1 MTIACYWRLKLC
13 CVRRCGARTVFK
25 SLQHR
30 VQPELEHTACVAN
43 TTCLCMMMMMMIMMQ
58 EEMSLCMMMRS
69 SRTEPPD
76 LTSCVAKTTE
86 DMIGE
91 FNLGLKL

>member
-1 MTIACYWRLKLC
+1 MC
-13 CVRRCGARTVFK
+13 CVRRRGARTVFK
-25 SLQHR
+25 SLQHS
-30 VQPELEHTACVAN
+30 LNTTCVAN
-43 TTCLCMMMMMMIMMQ
+43 TTCPPQ

-91 FNLGLKL
+91 CSSSDDRSVMIRA

>member
-1 MTIACYWRLKLC
+1 MQGLC
-13 CVRRCGARTVFK
+13 LNPCNTEC
-25 SLQHR
+25 SLN
-30 VQPELEHTACVAN
+30 TACVAN
-43 TTCLCMMMMMMIMMQ
+43 TTCPPQ

-91 FNLGLKL
+91 CSSSDDK

>member
-1 MTIACYWRLKLC
+1 MQGLC
-13 CVRRCGARTVFK
+13 LNPCNTKC
-25 SLQHR
+25 SLN
-30 VQPELEHTACVAN
+30 TACVAN
-43 TTCLCMMMMMMIMMQ
+43 TTCPPQ

-91 FNLGLKL
+91 CSSSDDRSVTIRA

>member
-1 MTIACYWRLKLC
+1 MQGLC
-13 CVRRCGARTVFK
+13 LNPCNTEC
-25 SLQHR
+25 SLN
-30 VQPELEHTACVAN
+30 TACVAN
-43 TTCLCMMMMMMIMMQ
+43 TTCPPQ

-91 FNLGLKL
+91 CSSSDDRSVTSLNEGPHEGS

>member
-1 MTIACYWRLKLC
+1 
-13 CVRRCGARTVFK
+13 
-25 SLQHR
+25 
-30 VQPELEHTACVAN
+30 
-43 TTCLCMMMMMMIMMQ
+43 
-58 EEMSLCMMMRS
+58 MSLCMMMRS

-91 FNLGLKL
+91 CSSSDDRMVTIRA

>member
-1 MTIACYWRLKLC
+1 MQGLC
-13 CVRRCGARTVFK
+13 LNPCNTKC
-25 SLQHR
+25 SLN
-30 VQPELEHTACVAN
+30 LNTYTACVAN
-43 TTCLCMMMMMMIMMQ
+43 TTCPPQ

-91 FNLGLKL
+91 CSSSDDRSVTIRA

>member
-1 MTIACYWRLKLC
+1 
-13 CVRRCGARTVFK
+13 
-25 SLQHR
+25 
-30 VQPELEHTACVAN
+30 
-43 TTCLCMMMMMMIMMQ
+43 MMMMMMIMMQ

-86 DMIGE
+86 DMICE
-91 FNLGLKL
+91 CSSSDDRSVMIRA

>member
-1 MTIACYWRLKLC
+1 
-13 CVRRCGARTVFK
+13 
-25 SLQHR
+25 
-30 VQPELEHTACVAN
+30 
-43 TTCLCMMMMMMIMMQ
+43 
-58 EEMSLCMMMRS
+58 MSLCMMMRS

-91 FNLGLKL
+91 CSSFDDRMVTIRA

>member
-1 MTIACYWRLKLC
+1 MQGLC
-13 CVRRCGARTVFK
+13 LNPCNTEC
-25 SLQHR
+25 SLN
-30 VQPELEHTACVAN
+30 TACVAN
-43 TTCLCMMMMMMIMMQ
+43 TTCPPQEEMSLCMMMMMMMMIMMIMLQ

-91 FNLGLKL
+91 CRSSDDRSVTIRA

>member
-1 MTIACYWRLKLC
+1 MQGLC
-13 CVRRCGARTVFK
+13 LNPCNTEC
-25 SLQHR
+25 SLN
-30 VQPELEHTACVAN
+30 TACVAN
-43 TTCLCMMMMMMIMMQ
+43 TTCPPQ

-91 FNLGLKL
+91 CSSSDDRLVTIRA

>member
-1 MTIACYWRLKLC
+1 MQGLC
-13 CVRRCGARTVFK
+13 LNPCNTEC
-25 SLQHR
+25 SLN
-30 VQPELEHTACVAN
+30 LNTACVAN
-43 TTCLCMMMMMMIMMQ
+43 TTCPPQ

-91 FNLGLKL
+91 CSSLDDRMVTIRA

>member
-1 MTIACYWRLKLC
+1 MQGLC
-13 CVRRCGARTVFK
+13 LNPCNTEC
-25 SLQHR
+25 SLN
-30 VQPELEHTACVAN
+30 TASVAN
-43 TTCLCMMMMMMIMMQ
+43 TTCSPQ

-91 FNLGLKL
+91 CSSSDDRMVTIRA

>member
-1 MTIACYWRLKLC
+1 MQGLC
-13 CVRRCGARTVFK
+13 LNPCNTEC
-25 SLQHR
+25 SLN
-30 VQPELEHTACVAN
+30 LN
-43 TTCLCMMMMMMIMMQ
+43 TQLVLMMIMLQ

>member
-1 MTIACYWRLKLC
+1 MQGLC
-13 CVRRCGARTVFK
+13 LNPCNTEC
-25 SLQHR
+25 SLN
-30 VQPELEHTACVAN
+30 TACVAN
-43 TTCLCMMMMMMIMMQ
+43 TTCPPQ

-91 FNLGLKL
+91 CSSSDDRSVTIRA